1 MTKHYTKEFKQEAV
15 NLVLKQGYTESEAAL
30 RLGINNKN
38 IYRWIEETKTNAPV
52 KEESLKGAQD
62 EIIRLRK
69 ENERLK
75 MEKEILKKAAAFFAN
90 EKN

>member
-1 MTKHYTKEFKQEAV
+1 MGRHFTKEFKQEAV
-15 NLVLKQGYTESEAAL
+15 NLVLKQGYTESEAAS

-38 IYRWIEETKTNAPV
+38 MYRWVREHRNDEPV
-52 KEESLKGAQD
+52 KEESLQGAQA

-75 MEKEILKKAAAFFAN
+75 MEKEILKKATAFFAN